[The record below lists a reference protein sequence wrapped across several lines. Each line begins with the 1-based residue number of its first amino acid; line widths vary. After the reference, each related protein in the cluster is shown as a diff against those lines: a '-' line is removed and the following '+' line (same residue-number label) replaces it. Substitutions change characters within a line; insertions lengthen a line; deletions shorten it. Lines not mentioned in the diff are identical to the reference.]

1 MRAAGLAVLV
11 AMSATACR
19 QDMHDAA
26 KYEPL
31 EKSAF
36 FKDHRASRQLV
47 AGTIARGKLKEDKL
61 LFTGKD
67 GDAISQTFPFPV
79 TQGVVERGRER
90 FNIYCSPC
98 HARTGEGNGMIVQRG
113 YKQPPSFHEERL
125 RSMPPGYF
133 FQVMTNGY
141 VTMPS
146 YALQVQPEDRWAIAA
161 YVKALQLSRHVEATE
176 LTADER
182 AKLDNPEPEP
192 AAEGEGEHG
201 GHAAA
206 AGHGE
211 NGQAD
216 QGAHGKEAHG
226 E

>member
-1 MRAAGLAVLV
+1 
-11 AMSATACR
+11 
-19 QDMHDAA
+19 
-26 KYEPL
+26 
-31 EKSAF
+31 
-36 FKDHRASRQLV
+36 
-47 AGTIARGKLKEDKL
+47 
-61 LFTGKD
+61 
-67 GDAISQTFPFPV
+67 
-79 TQGVVERGRER
+79 
-90 FNIYCSPC
+90 
-98 HARTGEGNGMIVQRG
+98 MIVQRG

-133 FQVMTNGY
+133 FQVMTNGF

-161 YVKALQLSRHVEATE
+161 YVKALQLSRHVDATE

-206 AGHGE
+206 GSHAGAEGAHAPSEQGSHGE
-211 NGQAD
+211 AE
-216 QGAHGKEAHG
+216 QGSHGKEAHG